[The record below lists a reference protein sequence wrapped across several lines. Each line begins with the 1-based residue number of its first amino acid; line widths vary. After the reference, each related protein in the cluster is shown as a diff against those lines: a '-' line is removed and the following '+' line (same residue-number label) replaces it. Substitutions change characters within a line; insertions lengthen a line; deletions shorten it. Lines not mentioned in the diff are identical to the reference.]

1 MSRKGSLLALRDRD
15 AAPAPAMVEPEGR
28 AAAPIARGT
37 GAGSG
42 SGSSSNPVAPSRQG
56 KKAMTGY
63 FSPEMSFAMHMT
75 ARKHGMSRSEEHTS
89 ELQSLMRISYAV
101 FCLKKKKINKKDHR
115 KKYVANK
122 NQTAIIEIK

>member
-1 MSRKGSLLALRDRD
+1 MIRKGSLLALGDRD
-15 AAPAPAMVEPEGR
+15 AAPGPAMVEPEGR

-63 FSPEMSFAMHMT
+63 FSPEMYFAMHMT
-75 ARKHGMSRSEEHTS
+75 ARKHGMSLPDAMAEGFHARLRNRAGRPVS
-89 ELQSLMRISYAV
+89 
-101 FCLKKKKINKKDHR
+101 K
-115 KKYVANK
+115 
-122 NQTAIIEIK
+122 

>member
-1 MSRKGSLLALRDRD
+1 
-15 AAPAPAMVEPEGR
+15 MVEPEGR
-28 AAAPIARGT
+28 AAAPSARGT

-75 ARKHGMSRSEEHTS
+75 ARKHGMSLQDAMAEAFNDWLRKMGESPVRSEEYTS
-89 ELQSLMRISYAV
+89 ELQSLMRISYAD
-101 FCLKKKKINKKDHR
+101 FCVKNTNTIQKRISHR
-115 KKYVANK
+115 TIRDKS
-122 NQTAIIEIK
+122 